1 MFAQEEESTERKEKN
16 LEAQKRGKKQ
26 LRRLFTQRRAQTFTT
41 TLPPRDRDRDRDGEI
56 LCVRCREEEEED
68 NKKAQDLREREKRCA
83 RDEKN
88 SECLGKRSNNEQQRY
103 KNEAEKRIR
112 NAVDVYHAL
121 GVDFGATHIRAH
133 AHFGES
139 FFETYS
145 VVCVLY
151 AEIGDS
157 VAVLV
162 LLWTDGKTDAN
173 ERYFL
178 EATLLV
184 RTDGDFFRDRVLTR
198 VRV

>member
-1 MFAQEEESTERKEKN
+1 LSSFHTRRTAAQQITTITYHYHRETERE
-16 LEAQKRGKKQ
+16 
-26 LRRLFTQRRAQTFTT
+26 
-41 TLPPRDRDRDRDGEI
+41 RDGETERQR
-56 LCVRCREEEEED
+56 VFVVVVA
-68 NKKAQDLREREKRCA
+68 KKKKTTTTGFERERSDARETKRTVSFG
-83 RDEKN
+83 ET
-88 SECLGKRSNNEQQRY
+88 LYNEQQRY
-103 KNEAEKRIR
+103 KNKAEKRIR

>member
-1 MFAQEEESTERKEKN
+1 M
-16 LEAQKRGKKQ
+16 EAQKRGKKQ
-26 LRRLFTQRRAQTFTT
+26 LSSFHTEEHRLSPQR
-41 TLPPRDRDRDRDGEI
+41 PPRDRDRDRDREI

-68 NKKAQDLREREKRCA
+68 NKKEQDLREREKRCA

-88 SECLGKRSNNEQQRY
+88 SECLGKLSNNEQQRY

-139 FFETYS
+139 ILETYS

>member
-1 MFAQEEESTERKEKN
+1 
-16 LEAQKRGKKQ
+16 
-26 LRRLFTQRRAQTFTT
+26 
-41 TLPPRDRDRDRDGEI
+41 
-56 LCVRCREEEEED
+56 
-68 NKKAQDLREREKRCA
+68 
-83 RDEKN
+83 
-88 SECLGKRSNNEQQRY
+88 LGKLSNNEQQRY

-112 NAVDVYHAL
+112 NAVDVYHTF
-121 GVDFGATHIRAH
+121 GFDFGATHIRAH

-139 FFETYS
+139 ILETYS

-162 LLWTDGKTDAN
+162 HVWTTGKTDAN

-184 RTDGDFFRDRVLTR
+184 RTDGDFFGDRVLTR

>member
-1 MFAQEEESTERKEKN
+1 MRSLSRRRRRRQ
-16 LEAQKRGKKQ
+16 QKGTG
-26 LRRLFTQRRAQTFTT
+26 F
-41 TLPPRDRDRDRDGEI
+41 E
-56 LCVRCREEEEED
+56 
-68 NKKAQDLREREKRCA
+68 REREKRCA

-112 NAVDVYHAL
+112 NAVDVYHAR

-133 AHFGES
+133 AHFGKS

-198 VRV
+198 VCV